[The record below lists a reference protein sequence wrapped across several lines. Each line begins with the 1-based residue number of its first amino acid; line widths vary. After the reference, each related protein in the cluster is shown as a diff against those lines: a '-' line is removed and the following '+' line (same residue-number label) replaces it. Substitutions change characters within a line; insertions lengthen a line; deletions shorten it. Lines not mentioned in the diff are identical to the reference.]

1 MNGKFPLNFNINIYF
16 LKMNFKSGLITLYL
30 VTILRSGEARSDVLG
45 VLIPTAKTSWG
56 DWSEWQYCPEG
67 QVVNR

>member
-1 MNGKFPLNFNINIYF
+1 
-16 LKMNFKSGLITLYL
+16 MNFKSGLITLYL